1 MELVRL
7 GAGSTQAKLDAPQAA
22 ELILHAAYLTEAR
35 GVSEPTF
42 TKVATLAGELR
53 LERPQSQPV
62 FICDPGSD
70 FTYVEPEPTDD
81 EPIRRLPLAY
91 DANSFFDAP
100 PDGAPAR
107 SLRLPKEPEGSRF
120 LELAAELQIAGAVE
134 APLASNH
141 RLDVP
146 LGPLE
151 ALVTSLPLDQLTGA
165 ARLFTPQHFVA
176 WLTMIFGEDI
186 PHPAYL
192 RLRSELFSGA
202 YRMPRIRVVS
212 SLDGDFVAGYDR
224 TTKEIKVKRAFV
236 RSAETDPD
244 EAMRLVAALVE
255 EFGHFVDDDLRTRL
269 SKVGGDAQFDEGA
282 LFGYSVLNLGFDLA
296 ERADYAVYLR
306 DGEPVTLQ
314 VEWPEF
320 KKSIEQTLGPEEQ
333 RSDDMSVAIE
343 FFGAGEGDAGKPRQ
357 SFAHE
362 SIEFVLKPIFQNDPL
377 VKQIYF
383 GNWLRDYSQG
393 ITKMSLDVLAAGAKY
408 VNDALPGKAPGIPR
422 LVSDPRGVI
431 TEILDIYAR
440 AKFADVPQFRVTKA
454 RLGVYRA
461 EEHIDNPTGLT
472 PSAIEPTLNRA
483 PTGLQT
489 NIDLLTQQAGYIA
502 STLPPPEVS
511 ALQYMRGE
519 FLAAM
524 AAGPTAEGCRRLGA
538 GLHTLEDF
546 YAHSNFCELGLRA
559 AGKTTV
565 EPWVPAMKSG
575 SKTFFP
581 LVTGMFGGDDTAA
594 SIFLGIGEILEKEIG
609 QKCIAG
615 KRSTGVSIALVIM
628 RDLRPHIH
636 ARADATLKRFEALQQ
651 AHPVIAVAS
660 CATIGLVIRFA
671 HFLIGTVIRLLANQI
686 DEIQLKLKPGTT
698 INPTHTQIAKDHD
711 DHPLHVLAATCA
723 EIAVT
728 DIGRRM
734 KDIWD
739 NGVTPGRRDA
749 LLSRAGLYF
758 QHPEF
763 LFTGP
768 QTNELTLIVDR
779 INGFA
784 NDPANAAAIA
794 RASTKSALDSHLTE
808 AKEFADRATK
818 NFSLE
823 RLKQLFGLLGL

>member
-1 MELVRL
+1 
-7 GAGSTQAKLDAPQAA
+7 
-22 ELILHAAYLTEAR
+22 
-35 GVSEPTF
+35 
-42 TKVATLAGELR
+42 VATLAGELR
-53 LERPQSQPV
+53 LEKPQSHPV
-62 FICDPGSD
+62 FVCDPEGD
-70 FTYVEPEPTDD
+70 FVYEEPEPNDD

-91 DANSFFDAP
+91 AASSFFNAP

-151 ALVTSLPLDQLTGA
+151 ALITSLPLDQLTGA
-165 ARLFTPQHFVA
+165 ARLFTPQHFAA

-186 PHPAYL
+186 PHPSYL

-212 SLDGDFVAGYDR
+212 SLEQGFLAGYDKS
-224 TTKEIKVKRAFV
+224 TKEIKVKRAFI
-236 RSAETDPD
+236 RAAETDPD
-244 EAMRLVAALVE
+244 EAMSLVAALVE

-282 LFGYSVLNLGFDLA
+282 VFGYSVLNLGFDLA

-333 RSDDMSVAIE
+333 RKDDMSVATE
-343 FFGAGEGDAGKPRQ
+343 FFGAGKGDEGKPEQ

-362 SIEFVLKPIFQNDPL
+362 SIEAVLLPIFSRDADL
-377 VKQIYF
+377 VREIYF
-383 GNWLRDYSQG
+383 GNWLRDYSQA
-393 ITKMSLDVLAAGAKY
+393 ITKVSLQVLAAGAKY
-408 VNDALPGKAPGIPR
+408 VDNTVPGKAPGIPR

-461 EEHIDNPTGLT
+461 EEHIDNPTGIV
-472 PSAIEPTLNRA
+472 PSPIEPTLNRA
-483 PTGLQT
+483 PTDDQIK
-489 NIDLLTQQAGYIA
+489 IDPITQQAGYIS
-502 STLPPPEVS
+502 STLPAPEIS
-511 ALQYMRGE
+511 ALQYMQGE

-524 AAGPTAEGCRRLGA
+524 AAGPTSEGRRRFGA
-538 GLHTLEDF
+538 GLHALEDF
-546 YAHSNFCELGLRA
+546 YAHSNFCELALRA
-559 AGKTTV
+559 AGKTSV
-565 EPWVPAMKSG
+565 EPWVPSLKSG

-594 SIFLGIGEILEKEIG
+594 SIFLAIGEILEKEIG
-609 QKCIAG
+609 QKCEAG
-615 KRSTGVSIALVIM
+615 KRTTGVAIALIIM

-636 ARADATLKRFEALQQ
+636 ARADATLKRFEELQK
-651 AHPVIAVAS
+651 AHPIIANAS
-660 CATIGLVIRFA
+660 CLTIGLVMRFA

-686 DEIQLKLKPGTT
+686 DEVQLKLTPGTT
-698 INPTHTQIAKDHD
+698 INPTHTQLAKDHD
-711 DHPLHVLAATCA
+711 DHPLHVLAASCA
-723 EIAVT
+723 RVAVT
-728 DIGRRM
+728 DIGTRM
-734 KDIWD
+734 RDIWRD
-739 NGVTPGRRDA
+739 GLTPTRRD
-749 LLSRAGLYF
+749 LLLNRAGLYF
-758 QHPEF
+758 QHPDF
-763 LFTGP
+763 LFSAGP
-768 QTNELTLIVDR
+768 LTEELTQIVALVQA
-779 INGFA
+779 FA
-784 NDPANAAAIA
+784 NNPANAAAIA
-794 RASTKSALDSHLTE
+794 RASTRSVLDSHLKE
-808 AKEFADRATK
+808 AKEFAERATK

-823 RLKQLFGLLGL
+823 RLQRLFQLLTP